1 MTAAGR
7 AFDRGSRLGERAL
20 AGIGREFEDARLG
33 LGASQEHVAAASR
46 ISRSRYS
53 KIENGKAPALQVVEV
68 ARIATVLGLEPSFRL
83 FPAGPPV
90 RDAGHAR
97 RLSAFLS
104 MAAAPLSTRTEVPLP
119 ASAEHRELRAW
130 DAMLFGHGERTAIE
144 LEMRLHDTQAL
155 DRRVALKRRDD
166 PTEHFLLLVADTR
179 TNRRIL
185 AAMPGLFPDLPRL
198 KHSHVKS
205 ALQAGKHPPSGLLL
219 V

>member
-20 AGIGREFEDARLG
+20 AAIGREFEDARRG
-33 LGASQEHVAAASR
+33 LGASQEHVAASSR
-46 ISRSRYS
+46 ISRPRYS
-53 KIENGKAPALQVVEV
+53 KVENGKAPTLKVVEV

-97 RLSAFLS
+97 RLTAFLS
-104 MAAAPLSTRTEVPLP
+104 NAAVPLSVRTEVPLP
-119 ASAEHRELRAW
+119 ASPEHRELRAW
-130 DAMLFGHGERTAIE
+130 DAMLFGDGERTAIE

-198 KHSHVKS
+198 ALSEVK
-205 ALQAGKHPPSGLLL
+205 AGLQAGEHPSSGLLL
-219 V
+219 I

>member
-7 AFDRGSRLGERAL
+7 AFDRGSRLGDRAL
-20 AGIGREFEDARLG
+20 AAIGREFESARLG
-33 LGASQEHVAAASR
+33 LGASQEHVSAASR
-46 ISRSRYS
+46 ISRPRYS
-53 KIENGKAPALQVVEV
+53 KIENGKATSLQVIEV

-83 FPAGPPV
+83 FPGGPAV

-97 RLSAFLS
+97 RLTGFLLH
-104 MAAAPLSTRTEVPLP
+104 AAIPLTGRTEVPLP
-119 ASAEHRELRAW
+119 ASHEHRELRAW
-130 DAMLFGHGERTAIE
+130 DAVLFGSGERTAIE

-155 DRRVALKRRDD
+155 DRRVTLKRRDD
-166 PTEHFLLLVADTR
+166 PTEHFLLLIADTR

-185 AAMPGLFPDLPRL
+185 AGMPGLFPDLQRL
-198 KHSHVKS
+198 KPSDVKA